1 MFEFR
6 FVLLTTNDN
15 FAIDSPFS
23 SPRLDEDLPV
33 RVDAGPAVPPNDG
46 VLGDV
51 VANANTAG
59 QISCRAG
66 DEQQKWASLPELKYS
81 AGKNNQIKP
90 VKYT

>member
-66 DEQQKWASLPELKYS
+66 DEQQK
-81 AGKNNQIKP
+81 
-90 VKYT
+90 